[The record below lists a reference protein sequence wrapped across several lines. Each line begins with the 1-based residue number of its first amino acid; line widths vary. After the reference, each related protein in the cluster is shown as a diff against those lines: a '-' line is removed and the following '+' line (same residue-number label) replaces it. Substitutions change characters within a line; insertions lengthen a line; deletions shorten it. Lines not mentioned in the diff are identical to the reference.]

1 MVGDFART
9 DRVADAI
16 QRILARIIQQQMS
29 DPRVSR
35 VNVNAVTVTRDMSY
49 AKVYITVIGEH
60 DEKVCQTVTE
70 VLNSAAGFLRR
81 CVSKELAIRITPKLE
96 FIYDK
101 TPIRGQQLSELID
114 RAVAEDNAKDD
125 GKQQVIE

>member
-35 VNVNAVTVTRDMSY
+35 VNVNAVTVTRDLSY
-49 AKVYITVIGEH
+49 AKVYITLIGQH
-60 DEKVCQTVTE
+60 DEKACQTVVE
-70 VLNSAAGFLRR
+70 VLNRAAGFLRR
-81 CVSKELAIRITPKLE
+81 CVSKELALRTTPKLE

-101 TPIRGQQLSELID
+101 TPVQGQHLSELID
-114 RAVAEDNAKDD
+114 QAVAKDNATNGDE
-125 GKQQVIE
+125 QPPIE

>member
-35 VNVNAVTVTRDMSY
+35 VNVNAVTVTRDISH
-49 AKVYITVIGEH
+49 AKVYITVIGQH
-60 DEKVCQTVTE
+60 DEKICQTVAD
-70 VLNSAAGFLRR
+70 VLNRAAGFLRR
-81 CVSKELAIRITPKLE
+81 CVSKELAIRTTPKLE

-101 TPIRGQQLSELID
+101 TPVRGQHLSALID
-114 RAVAEDNAKDD
+114 QAVAKDNATDESE
-125 GKQQVIE
+125 QREIE